1 MSKTIIEQPQSVSS
15 AFDELLNKMYISNVQ
30 NRLRQLN
37 EPTDNDCKRWI
48 WELIQNAK
56 DSISQ
61 DINRASVDI
70 KIIVREKKVQF
81 KHNGSPFTAKA
92 QLGLLYKYSEGK
104 VNNSES
110 TGRFGTGFL
119 TTHTLS
125 KTVSIEGD
133 VYKDDTTT
141 TLCGFS
147 ATMHRDGI
155 DEPELL
161 AGVERMKKGMIY
173 TQETNGWT
181 TYTYHLKTPQNENA
195 LKLGIENFISNIAQ
209 TMLFCK
215 EIASIQLDDNGKITE
230 IIRGKVKPLDES
242 LFLSEFFIKGENEY
256 NRKFIHTS
264 IKKANEELAKR
275 FKKERSI
282 RLTACVEVDE
292 DNNIVENLSSPSLFC
307 VLPLVGSEKHIMPI
321 YLNSPDFEPDSERES
336 LILIGEHILAD
347 KGVISEGGIN
357 RMILKESIALYEN
370 IVSFLTK
377 NKYKR
382 LYLLIKGLKDTPNFE
397 KNFNKKWFKEAIIT
411 EYRNIVQK
419 YDIVETSVGN
429 QKIFNDDGT
438 YNIII
443 PKDGKEEIQTK
454 IYDLSKDLFTNKIP
468 LECYAKGWSVFA
480 WDECGIF
487 KIKNLCEYIDEK
499 GCINNLP
506 ISSLDK
512 FEWQNRFIEFIK
524 NNNESLFKEY
534 RLIPNRYGNFV
545 SLEED
550 NFAEAI
556 DITDYAINCLKG
568 LGEDLNPLLL
578 NKQIDTINLAVK
590 LDNKTFASKIN
601 DKITEIIDEE
611 LSINDTLKGLVPLLK
626 TIPNDDS
633 LYGTEFVDKQKNIY
647 RYINDLFPELLLE
660 EERNNDIHKLAW
672 RTLNTWCIDNLIKTV
687 SEYECIDS
695 LSILDDDKIS
705 WINNFIAFVSKEIK
719 EGVLDEYAIIPNQD
733 NVFCYKENLARDIN
747 IPKEL
752 KTKQA
757 EKFGLL
763 LKEKLLHEKINSI
776 SISKE
781 FDINKVVNIINEIFT
796 DDNFENNLDE
806 LDFALFLIH
815 LLPDKASNI
824 LYKSQ
829 NDLLEITKKYYYER
843 SKPYQAITI
852 NCSTEDLWA
861 KANKKIISSLT
872 RHIEE
877 DKTLDGLKEF
887 LSESGKEYDNGDT
900 IIFLNDYYDYLKN
913 SGGNISGNIIPNQKG
928 VFFSLDDDFYQDD
941 NIPELLKN
949 VLVLVNSEE
958 DFRNILAEK
967 SLSDSAQPT
976 HSKSAKDISTV
987 IDENINHIYKESPR
1001 NWENSKFKEAINL
1014 LMIEWFP
1021 QNKEKAKDYFPHIYK
1036 KKETI
1041 EMNVLWSLEERQ
1053 RMQKA
1058 RSINPKL
1065 LDEFIENTN
1074 EIESLKDKKD
1084 KLVQEI
1090 EQLKLDFEK
1099 KSTSSNLNE
1108 IANEFPDITAEK
1120 IRELLHLEERMKEG
1134 WNLENTSEVIAH
1146 THSFADIEEAIEQ
1159 GHISPSFFHMSR
1171 ADYEKR
1177 KYVEG
1182 LISRSVNN
1190 VIAHLNTL
1198 YGYDCTNH
1206 YQIASSVIGGI
1217 TKNGNEITV
1226 VARPSDNDEVLVY
1239 YTSEFDVLEYVDA
1252 EFWCEDGVNTP
1263 KQITFG
1269 YLLKSTGIN
1278 RIPIKN
1284 RTITDSDIETL
1295 LNNAKSDTFDFNAVP
1310 SDPYTVAR
1318 IISSFANTNG
1328 GTLIFGLKKI
1338 NSTSNEVVGLSS
1350 DFRVIEIVKEA
1361 ILLLSPIPAITY
1373 DWMTIKENQ
1382 IFVIKTEKSNNDIL
1396 FRDKKYVRRGL
1407 SSILEEEKF
1416 KQKITLNNPTF
1427 RKTIAIIIA
1436 IEDYYPANGI
1446 QKVKYAKEDA
1456 LKFREMLVNKMNVA
1470 EEDIIIYINEEALKN
1485 NLEYN
1490 LQGLFLSLTK
1500 DDRLIFYYAGHGF
1513 HDGVSNYLS
1522 TYDMHKSNISET
1534 AVSLRKILL
1543 DPLLKSKCQNALI
1556 FIDAC
1561 AQCFKNEYERN
1572 LLSDINDEELILL
1585 NSDLPNYAI
1594 FLSCQFGQSSY
1605 SCDNLK
1611 NGIWTHH
1618 LVHALNGNVE
1628 GVIHSSKYL
1637 TDRLLSDYLSLS
1649 VSAYAKKEQQKEQN
1663 PKSILDSSH
1672 ENVIIEII

>member
-1 MSKTIIEQPQSVSS
+1 MSKTIIEQPQSVNS

-61 DINRASVDI
+61 DENKETVDI
-70 KIIVREKKVQF
+70 KIIVTEKEVQF

-133 VYKDDTTT
+133 VYTDDSNTK
-141 TLCGFS
+141 LCGFS
-147 ATMHRDGI
+147 ATMYRDGI
-155 DEPELL
+155 DETELL
-161 AGVERMKKGMIY
+161 AGVEKMKKEIVY
-173 TQETNGWT
+173 TQEINGWT
-181 TYTYHLKTPQNENA
+181 TYTYHLKTPQNEKA
-195 LKLGIENFISNIAQ
+195 LKLGLENFIANIAQ

-215 EIASIQLDDNGKITE
+215 EIASIQLDNNGKITE
-230 IIRGKVKPLDES
+230 IIREDIKT
-242 LFLSEFFIKGENEY
+242 LSGNLYMSAFQIKGEEDFF
-256 NRKFIHTS
+256 RKFIHTS
-264 IKKANEELAKR
+264 IKKPNEELTKR
-275 FKKERSI
+275 FKKDRSI
-282 RLTACVEVDE
+282 RLTACIEVDE
-292 DNNIVENLSSPSLFC
+292 DNNIVENINSPSHFC

-336 LILIGEHILAD
+336 LILIGDDVLTD

-357 RMILKESIALYEN
+357 RMILKESLVLYEN
-370 IVSFLTK
+370 IVSFLTE

-382 LYLLIKGLKDTPNFE
+382 LYLAIKGLKDTPNFE
-397 KNFNKKWFKEAIIT
+397 KNFNKKWFKEEIVA
-411 EYRNIVQK
+411 EYRNIVEK
-419 YDIVETSVGN
+419 YNIVETSIGN
-429 QKIFNDDGT
+429 QKIFKDDGT
-438 YNIII
+438 PNITI
-443 PKDGKEEIQTK
+443 PKDSKEEIQTE
-454 IYDLSKDLFTNKIP
+454 IYDLCKELFPNKIP
-468 LECYAKGWSVFA
+468 LECYAKEWAMFA
-480 WDECGIF
+480 WKECGLF
-487 KIKNLCEYIDEK
+487 KIEDLCEYI
-499 GCINNLP
+499 NNKEGIHNLSP
-506 ISSLDK
+506 SSLDR
-512 FEWQNRFIEFIK
+512 FDWQNQFIEFIK
-524 NNNESLFKEY
+524 NNDESLFKEY
-534 RLIPNRYGNFV
+534 RLIPNRYGDYV
-545 SLEED
+545 SLEVD
-550 NFAEAI
+550 NLAEAI
-556 DITDYAINCLKG
+556 DITDYTINCLKE
-568 LGEDLNPLLL
+568 LGKDLNPFLL
-578 NKQIDTINLAVK
+578 NERINTINLSVK
-590 LDNKTFASKIN
+590 FDNKTFASKIN
-601 DKITEIIDEE
+601 DRIIEIIADE
-611 LSINDTLKGLVPLLK
+611 LSIEDTLKAMIPLLK
-626 TIPNDDS
+626 TIPTNDSFYETDFIS
-633 LYGTEFVDKQKNIY
+633 KQKSIS
-647 RYINDLFPELLLE
+647 RYVKDLFPKLLFE
-660 EERNNDIHKLAW
+660 EECNNDMHISAW
-672 RTLNTWCIDNLIKTV
+672 GVSNAWCIENFIKTV
-687 SEYECIDS
+687 HEHESLDS
-695 LSILDDDKIS
+695 LPRLNENKID
-705 WINNFIAFVSKEIK
+705 WINGFIGFVSKEIK
-719 EGVLDEYAIIPNQD
+719 EGVLDEYAIIPNQ
-733 NVFCYKENLARDIN
+733 NNIFRYKDELARDIN

-752 KTKQA
+752 KTEQA
-757 EKFGLL
+757 EEFGLL
-763 LKEKLLHEKINSI
+763 LRNKLLHEAINSI
-776 SISKE
+776 NISKE
-781 FDINKVVNIINEIFT
+781 FDISKVTNIINNIFAN
-796 DDNFENNLDE
+796 DSFENNLDD
-806 LDFALFLIH
+806 LDFAVFLIH

-824 LYKSQ
+824 LHKSQ
-829 NDLLEITKKYYYER
+829 NDLLEIIKKYYYER
-843 SKPYQAITI
+843 SKPYQTITI

-861 KANKKIISSLT
+861 KANRKIISSLT

-877 DKTLDGLKEF
+877 DKTLEGLKVF
-887 LSESGKEYDNGDT
+887 LSKSGKEYDDGDT

-913 SGGNISGNIIPNQKG
+913 SEENISGNIIPNQKG
-928 VFFSLDDDFYQDD
+928 DFCSLNDDFYQDN
-941 NIPELLKN
+941 NIPELLKE

-958 DFRNILAEK
+958 DFRSILAEK

-976 HSKSAKDISTV
+976 HSKTTRDIATV
-987 IDENINHIYKESPR
+987 IDENINNIYKDSPR
-1001 NWENSKFKEAINL
+1001 NWENDNFKEAINL

-1021 QNKEKAKDYFPHIYK
+1021 KNKEKAKDYFPHIYK

-1065 LDEFIENTN
+1065 LDEFIENAN
-1074 EIESLKDKKD
+1074 EVESLKEKKE
-1084 KLVQEI
+1084 KLEKEI
-1090 EQLKLDFEK
+1090 EQLQTEYGNVSITPNLD
-1099 KSTSSNLNE
+1099 E

-1120 IRELLHLEERMKEG
+1120 IRKLLHLEERMKEDC
-1134 WNLENTSEVIAH
+1134 NLGNASEITVNA
-1146 THSFADIEEAIEQ
+1146 HSFAEIEEAIEQ
-1159 GHISPSFFHMSR
+1159 ENIPPSFFHMSR
-1171 ADYEKR
+1171 SDYEKR

-1182 LISRSVNN
+1182 LISRSVGN

-1206 YQIASSVIGGI
+1206 YQIASSIIGGI

-1226 VARPSDNDEVLVY
+1226 VARPSDNDEVLIY

-1252 EFWCEDGVNTP
+1252 EFWCEDGINIP

-1284 RTITDSDIETL
+1284 KTITDSDIETL
-1295 LNNAKSDTFDFNAVP
+1295 LNNTKSDTFDFNAVP
-1310 SDPYTVAR
+1310 LDPHTAAK

-1328 GTLIFGLKKI
+1328 GTLIFGLKEI
-1338 NSTSNEVVGLSS
+1338 NSTFNEVVGLSS

-1361 ILLLSPIPAITY
+1361 ILLLSPIPTITY
-1373 DWMTIKENQ
+1373 DWMTIKGNQ
-1382 IFVIKTEKSNNDIL
+1382 IFVIKTEKSGNDIL

-1407 SSILEEEKF
+1407 SSILEEEKY
-1416 KQKITLNNPTF
+1416 KQNVTLNNPIF

-1456 LKFREMLVNKMNVA
+1456 LKFREMLVNKMNIA

-1490 LQGLFLSLTK
+1490 LQGLFSSLTK
-1500 DDRLIFYYAGHGF
+1500 YDRLIFYYAGHGF

-1543 DPLLKSKCQNALI
+1543 DPLQKSKCQNALI

-1572 LLSDINDEELILL
+1572 LLSDINDEELVLL

-1605 SCDNLK
+1605 SCDDLK

-1618 LVHALNGNVE
+1618 LVHALNGNVD
-1628 GVIHSSKYL
+1628 GVIHSGKYL
-1637 TDRLLSDYLSLS
+1637 TDRLLSDYLSIS
-1649 VSAYAKKEQQKEQN
+1649 VSTYAKKEQQKEQN